1 MANTPEHGRSPDT
14 LEENL
19 KKALTEPLVLFL
31 LSQREYYIGELTSV
45 IQEKSGGALNIVFP
59 YAAIYR
65 MSRNGHIT
73 ESQKRIAPDGRLR
86 QYYAITDQGRA
97 YLSGLLDTYRRFSRG
112 VSDILSS
119 GGDEG

>member
-31 LSQREYYIGELTSV
+31 LSQREYYIGELTAV

-65 MSRNGHIT
+65 MSRGGYIT

-86 QYYAITDQGRA
+86 QYYTITEQGRA

>member
-1 MANTPEHGRSPDT
+1 MANTPDHGRSPDT

-73 ESQKRIAPDGRLR
+73 ESQKWIAPDGRLR

-97 YLSGLLDTYRRFSRG
+97 
-112 VSDILSS
+112 
-119 GGDEG
+119 

>member
-19 KKALTEPLVLFL
+19 KKALTETLVLFL
-31 LSQREYYIGELTSV
+31 LSQREYYIGELTAV

-65 MSRNGHIT
+65 MSRGGYIT

-86 QYYAITDQGRA
+86 QYYTITEQGRI

>member
-1 MANTPEHGRSPDT
+1 MANTPEHGRSPDS

-31 LSQREYYIGELTSV
+31 LSQREYYIGELTAA
-45 IQEKSGGALNIVFP
+45 IQERSGGVLNIVFP

-65 MSRNGHIT
+65 MSRSGYIT
-73 ESQKRIAPDGRLR
+73 ESQKRTAPDGRLR
-86 QYYAITDQGRA
+86 QYYTITQQGRA
-97 YLSGLLDTYRRFSRG
+97 YLSDLLDTYRRFFKG

>member
-31 LSQREYYIGELTSV
+31 LSQREYYIGELTAV

-65 MSRNGHIT
+65 MSRGGYIT
-73 ESQKRIAPDGRLR
+73 ESQKRTATDGRLR
-86 QYYAITDQGRA
+86 QYYTITEQGRA

>member
-19 KKALTEPLVLFL
+19 KKALTETLVLFL
-31 LSQREYYIGELTSV
+31 LSQREYYIGELTAV
-45 IQEKSGGALNIVFP
+45 IQEKSGGTLNIVFP

-86 QYYAITDQGRA
+86 QYYTITEQGRA

>member
-19 KKALTEPLVLFL
+19 KKALTETLVLFL
-31 LSQREYYIGELTSV
+31 LSQREYYIGELTAV
-45 IQEKSGGALNIVFP
+45 IQEESGGTLNIVFP

-73 ESQKRIAPDGRLR
+73 ESQKRTAPDGRLR
-86 QYYAITDQGRA
+86 QYYTITDQGRA

>member
-1 MANTPEHGRSPDT
+1 MANTPDHGRSPDT